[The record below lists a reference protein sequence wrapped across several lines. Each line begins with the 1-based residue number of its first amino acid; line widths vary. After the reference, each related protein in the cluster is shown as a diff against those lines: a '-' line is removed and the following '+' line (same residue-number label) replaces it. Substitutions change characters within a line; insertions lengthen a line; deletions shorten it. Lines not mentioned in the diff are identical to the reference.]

1 MGNEPGKKETTKPV
15 EQSNSTVN
23 VIGKLKK
30 SQATYVFSHSLTYS
44 YIKSFFILYI
54 HISVL
59 YISTHS
65 LTSLTHTYNIITKP
79 STSLVTPLLASH
91 THTHYYTFSYMKS
104 TFILFTHVYH

>member
-44 YIKSFFILYI
+44 YINPFFIPYI
-54 HISVL
+54 HI
-59 YISTHS
+59 
-65 LTSLTHTYNIITKP
+65 
-79 STSLVTPLLASH
+79 
-91 THTHYYTFSYMKS
+91 
-104 TFILFTHVYH
+104 